1 MDTTSPYP
9 ELRLSDEE
17 KDLLRKEG
25 ISLPSHLPLTREE
38 EKLLRSVRRR
48 IRNKASARNSRKK
61 KQDYMEAL
69 EQRVKFCTE
78 EKRQLEK
85 KVTALEKQNSSLIGQ
100 LKRLQKLV
108 TDGTRQ
114 NARTGTCAMV
124 CLAYSYSSVTSII
137 YQSHNLNSI
146 LDSSTLICPR
156 IATKLRIIYWW

>member
-1 MDTTSPYP
+1 M
-9 ELRLSDEE
+9 
-17 KDLLRKEG
+17 
-25 ISLPSHLPLTREE
+25 
-38 EKLLRSVRRR
+38 LRSVRRR

-69 EQRVKFCTE
+69 EQRVKFCTD

-124 CLAYSYSSVTSII
+124 RHYHVF
-137 YQSHNLNSI
+137 SHCQPAPHCP
-146 LDSSTLICPR
+146 TLISLAVCRSWHCHSPSCCCPTTNHSR
-156 IATKLRIIYWW
+156 VTAQSRTVWPRRQAEGCPGISYLNQTNSPPPQKTIPR